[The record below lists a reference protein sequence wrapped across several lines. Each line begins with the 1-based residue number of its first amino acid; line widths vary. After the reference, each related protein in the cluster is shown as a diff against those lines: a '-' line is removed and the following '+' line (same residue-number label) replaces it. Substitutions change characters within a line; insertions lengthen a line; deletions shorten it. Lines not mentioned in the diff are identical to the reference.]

1 MGLAIWPL
9 AGLGTEEWHG
19 GRILA
24 GLLAGGEGKYGEE
37 KEGTEE
43 YLLEVLVGLGWTE
56 AAALRSRG
64 SGGRPGRRSV
74 TIPATGSLAM
84 GKVVEDHK
92 GAERHLCMSLVGA
105 GYGRS
110 RGAAW
115 SNSSGE
121 VRPRFPR
128 TPVRWAG
135 GAGLRSYSG
144 SRGTELEAWLEWRMA
159 GGGGSTASCSRWR

>member
-1 MGLAIWPL
+1 MAVGFWRVCSPA
-9 AGLGTEEWHG
+9 ARVNT
-19 GRILA
+19 
-24 GLLAGGEGKYGEE
+24 GKRKRERRNTSWRSWWGW
-37 KEGTEE
+37 
-43 YLLEVLVGLGWTE
+43 GWTE
-56 AAALRSRG
+56 VAAPRSRG

-115 SNSSGE
+115 SNSSGK

-128 TPVRWAG
+128 TPVRWAA